1 MNEPLGTLLAR
12 YLATAFALSFGDMA
26 HRMEA
31 GMGRSLALCV
41 CIVCAIV
48 ALELWA
54 DRINGGRR

>member
-1 MNEPLGTLLAR
+1 MNETFGTLLGR

-41 CIVCAIV
+41 CIVCKH
-48 ALELWA
+48 L
-54 DRINGGRR
+54 

>member
-1 MNEPLGTLLAR
+1 MNEPLGPFLGR
-12 YLATAFALSFGDMA
+12 YLATAFALSFGDLA

-31 GMGRSLALCV
+31 GLGRSLALSV

-48 ALELWA
+48 ALELWV